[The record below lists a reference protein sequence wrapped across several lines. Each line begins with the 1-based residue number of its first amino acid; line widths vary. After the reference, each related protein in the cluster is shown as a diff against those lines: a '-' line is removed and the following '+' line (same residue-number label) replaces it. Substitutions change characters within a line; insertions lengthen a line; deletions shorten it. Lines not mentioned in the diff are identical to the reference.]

1 MTGAE
6 TWAAD
11 LAGGALIVLTSRSVA
26 RTLLMPG
33 SRVGLLL
40 KWTDEATDR
49 VFRLT
54 ARFVDGHERRARFRA
69 VHAPL
74 ILAIQLWT
82 WLALYGLAFALLLW
96 PVLHHFSAA
105 LRESG
110 SSLLTMGFA
119 APGWVFSDASNPVPT
134 WFFVDAAHNTSPGAS
149 PDNTC
154 VRRSTPKMTSD
165 SR

>member
-96 PVLHHFSAA
+96 PVLLPGFFDDDPAA
-105 LRESG
+105 MFLGIG
-110 SSLLTMGFA
+110 SVLDARHPTRALKLVAGATSLG
-119 APGWVFSDASNPVPT
+119 
-134 WFFVDAAHNTSPGAS
+134 
-149 PDNTC
+149 
-154 VRRSTPKMTSD
+154 
-165 SR
+165 